1 MPDPVDEDIS
11 KEGMQEK
18 TIEGQEIS
26 PGDGELDDQA
36 RMAVNQDNWNARVSV
51 HLGPG
56 GYDLDRLV
64 ENPTALTDVVT
75 FDRAY
80 LGDLT
85 GCDVVHLQC
94 HLGTDTVSL
103 ARLGANIT
111 GLDFSP
117 DAVAAARSLAERC
130 EIDARFVEGDVHDAP
145 ALLGRTYDMVYTGVG
160 AINWLP
166 DINRWAETVAAVLRP
181 GGRFHMTEG
190 HPAAMVLSDDA
201 TPGDMLVEYPYFEGS
216 PAMSFSYDKSY
227 AGDGEI
233 TSPDTFEWA
242 HNLGAVVQALI
253 DNGLVIDRLDEH
265 RTLPWQFLPW
275 MEPDPEREGWYVFP
289 EGFRDAIPL
298 SYTVA
303 AHKRG

>member
-1 MPDPVDEDIS
+1 MPDPVDEDIPAEAS
-11 KEGMQEK
+11 GEK
-18 TIEGQEIS
+18 TI
-26 PGDGELDDQA
+26 GDGGGELDDRS
-36 RMAVNQDNWNARVSV
+36 RMLANRDNWDSRVPV

-64 ENPTALTDVVT
+64 ENPTSLTDVVT
-75 FDRAY
+75 FDRPY

-85 GCDVVHLQC
+85 GCDLVHLQC
-94 HLGTDTVSL
+94 HIGTDTVSL
-103 ARLGANIT
+103 ARLGASIT
-111 GLDFSP
+111 GLDFSSK
-117 DAVAAARSLAERC
+117 AVAAATQLADRC
-130 EIDARFVEGDVHDAP
+130 GIDARFVEGDVHDAP
-145 ALLGRTYDMVYTGVG
+145 RLLGRTYDMVYTGVG

-190 HPAAMVLSDDA
+190 HPALMILSDDA
-201 TPGDMLVEYPYFEGS
+201 NPDDMLIEYPYFEGT
-216 PAMSFSYDKSY
+216 PVMMFSNTKSY
-227 AGDGEI
+227 AGDGEV
-233 TSPDTFEWA
+233 TSPDEFEWA

-265 RTLPWQFLPW
+265 RTLPWTFLPW

-289 EGFRDAIPL
+289 ERFRDSIPL

-303 AHKRG
+303 AHKRD